1 MKKSKKVSART
12 SYNML
17 PDYPYAVEVTG
28 DSDGRRQKVQY
39 VKPESIGASARFDS
53 ETNSEDSSSLKRKS
67 INLNSAANKMDA
79 LKVPTYVIEV
89 SQMSRSE
96 KMELRKKLKLELDQ
110 VRSMAHR
117 IEELQLTSSGSVPT
131 VSDGHISR
139 LANSC
144 PGGLPGKSIIG
155 QGAVQASLLC
165 QKDGAFRRQSSFASD
180 GSKGVLR
187 SLSKDKRTPKVNQ
200 LYLNSEYVSGND
212 KMPQKSKVGAIGVKR
227 GLLGRFEPKDV
238 KRQKMDSVQRKTVA
252 EYMNQCA
259 DTLKKL
265 RTHKFAWAFNKPVDP
280 VELNIPDYFQI
291 ITRPMDL
298 GTVQGRL
305 DNEYY
310 TTPMEFAEDVRLTFA
325 NAMKYNPPGNDFHY
339 MAVSLS
345 QFFEGKWKI
354 IEQKL
359 AGEEVYRKLT
369 QDVQLIPT
377 KKQQC
382 NNKITETR
390 NKPKA
395 QPPNS
400 APLSDAPSQQK
411 PKVEKCKHP
420 MSFNEKKKLSQDL
433 EQLPDEM
440 PVPIITFLRK
450 HTGLSQNE
458 EEIEVDID
466 AFDDDSLWE
475 LQNLVSNCLKEIG
488 EGTRNAQAPAGLPN
502 PEPMNARVGS
512 QLESQPTKVAQ
523 QGAGG
528 DPGDEYVDVGGDEM
542 PATNFP
548 SIDIEK
554 DTAAVSIKCSSSSSS
569 SSDSGSSSSD
579 SDSGSSSGSESDADE
594 AHSTDAP
601 LKESVESGAD
611 CEERG
616 NSDPET
622 TGAKR
627 AVSVLDEENA
637 QPKATVSETDTH
649 QEGESAPPE
658 RQVSPDKQI
667 RAALLR
673 SRFAETILKAQ
684 EKTFNQGNKGDPE
697 KLRREREQLEKW
709 QREEK
714 ARIQAEAKAAEAVR
728 MKAEAEAAAEA
739 KRKREMEREAA
750 RLELQKM
757 ERTVE
762 IDENNQILEDLER
775 LRYPPAEHT
784 PSSGDET
791 SPVQSEDVMKAF
803 PLQGGNPL
811 EQLGLTLKLDEEV
824 DEEEGTTA
832 DCAAGNGDVEE
843 GENGDVEEGEID

>member
-1 MKKSKKVSART
+1 MKKSKKVSARA

-17 PDYPYAVEVTG
+17 SDYPYAVEVTG

-39 VKPESIGASARFDS
+39 VKSESIGASARFDS
-53 ETNSEDSSSLKRKS
+53 ETASEDSCTLKRKS
-67 INLNSAANKMDA
+67 INLNSAGQKTDA
-79 LKVPTYVIEV
+79 HGVPTYVIAV
-89 SQMSRSE
+89 SQMSRIE
-96 KMELRKKLKLELDQ
+96 KVELRKKLKLELDQ
-110 VRSMAHR
+110 VRSVTHR

-144 PGGLPGKSIIG
+144 PGGIPGKSIIG
-155 QGAVQASLLC
+155 PCAVQSSGLGK
-165 QKDGAFRRQSSFASD
+165 KDTGFCRQSSFVSD
-180 GSKGVLR
+180 GSQGVLR
-187 SLSKDKRTPKVNQ
+187 ALGKDKRTPKANQ
-200 LYLNSEYVSGND
+200 LYPNSEYVSGND
-212 KMPQKSKVGAIGVKR
+212 KIPQTEKQKSKVGATVGSKR
-227 GLLGRFEPKDV
+227 NLLGRFESKDV
-238 KRQKMDSVQRKTVA
+238 KRQKMNPIQRKTVA
-252 EYMNQCA
+252 EYMSQCA

-265 RTHKFAWAFNKPVDP
+265 MTHRFGWVFNEPVDP
-280 VELNIPDYFQI
+280 IKLNIPDYFKI
-291 ITRPMDL
+291 ITKPMDL
-298 GTVQGRL
+298 GTIQSRL
-305 DNEYY
+305 DKEWYS
-310 TTPMEFAEDVRLTFA
+310 TPMEFAEDVRLTFA
-325 NAMKYNPPGNDFHY
+325 NAMKYNPPGNDVHI
-339 MAVSLS
+339 MALNLS
-345 QFFEGKWKI
+345 QLFEFKWKT

-359 AGEEVYRKLT
+359 AGEEIYRKLT

-382 NNKITETR
+382 SNKITDTK
-390 NKPKA
+390 NKPKTHH
-395 QPPNS
+395 PNS
-400 APLSDAPSQQK
+400 APLSTAPSEQK
-411 PKVEKCKHP
+411 SKVEKGRRP

-433 EQLPDEM
+433 GELPDDM
-440 PVPIITFLRK
+440 PEPIFTFLRK

-466 AFDDDSLWE
+466 AFDDNTLWE
-475 LQNLVSNCLKEIG
+475 LQKLVTDCLKEKG
-488 EGTRNAQAPAGLPN
+488 QGSRNAQPPAEPAN
-502 PEPMNARVGS
+502 PELVNAGVGS
-512 QLESQPTKVAQ
+512 QLEIQPTKVAQ
-523 QGAGG
+523 QGG
-528 DPGDEYVDVGGDEM
+528 DPVDEYVDVGGDDM

-554 DTAAVSIKCSSSSSS
+554 DTAAVSIKYSSSSSS

-637 QPKATVSETDTH
+637 QPKAAVSETDTH

-658 RQVSPDKQI
+658 RQVSPDKRI

-673 SRFAETILKAQ
+673 NRFAETILKAQ
-684 EKTFNQGNKGDPE
+684 EKTLNQGSRGDPE

-714 ARIQAEAKAAEAVR
+714 AKIQAEAKAAEAVR

-750 RLELQKM
+750 RLALQNM
-757 ERTVE
+757 EKTVE
-762 IDENNQILEDLER
+762 IDENNQILQDLER
-775 LRYPPAEHT
+775 LRYAPPDHI

-791 SPVQSEDVMKAF
+791 SPVQSQDGMKAF

-811 EQLGLTLKLDEEV
+811 EQLGLYMKLD
-824 DEEEGTTA
+824 DEEEETTA

-843 GENGDVEEGEID
+843 GEID